1 MCLQF
6 SPGRRQAS
14 QQIPQQR
21 HSLPYVS
28 RRNNE
33 KAPGQPRP
41 TRCFLQ
47 KWRRRWDSNPRAVSP
62 ATRFRVELV
71 MTASIRLRMIFPT
84 SAPRIWGEL
93 MGRTKEFSKW
103 AKPGRPCN
111 DWVCEAHTSKMQKW
125 FRVSPVMT
133 TSIPLRILGYY
144 SSILGKNQVLM
155 GPGHGFYREWIDK
168 PSWEYYYYYSAQS
181 AREKGEPLWSIQ
193 LHLCRIHCCGYW
205 SRKNTTL
212 CGISST
218 P

>member
-1 MCLQF
+1 MKNPNNMCLQFSPPF

-41 TRCFLQ
+41 TRRFSQ

-93 MGRTKEFSKW
+93 MGRTKGFSKRAKPGRPCNDRVCEAHTSKMQTWFRVELVMTASIRLRMIYPTSAPRIWGELMGRTKGFSKW

-125 FRVSPVMT
+125 FRVELVMT
-133 TSIPLRILGYY
+133 ASIRLQEGY
-144 SSILGKNQVLM
+144 G
-155 GPGHGFYREWIDK
+155 
-168 PSWEYYYYYSAQS
+168 
-181 AREKGEPLWSIQ
+181 
-193 LHLCRIHCCGYW
+193 
-205 SRKNTTL
+205 
-212 CGISST
+212 GII
-218 P
+218 PAK